1 MGYPQIIHLSQGF
14 SVINH
19 PAIGYPHVWK
29 PPMYGNPRYLEN
41 ISGIFSWEWHI
52 FMDLASL
59 FLKGRRSGHLLKT
72 EKDGKSLEKWWI

>member
-1 MGYPQIIHLSQGF
+1 
-14 SVINH
+14 
-19 PAIGYPHVWK
+19 
-29 PPMYGNPRYLEN
+29 MYGNPRYLEN

>member
-19 PAIGYPHVWK
+19 PAIGYPHGH
-29 PPMYGNPRYLEN
+29 GNPPYLEN

-59 FLKGRRSGHLLKT
+59 FLKGRRSGNLLKT
-72 EKDGKSLEKWWI
+72 EKDGKRLEKWWM